1 MKSLPHVA
9 IADGCRL
16 LTLLCAGPRVESQCT
31 HRGRLWINR
40 FLFHAKII

>member
-16 LTLLCAGPRVESQCT
+16 LTLLCAGPRVESQ
-31 HRGRLWINR
+31 WNR
-40 FLFHAKII
+40 FLLDAQGR